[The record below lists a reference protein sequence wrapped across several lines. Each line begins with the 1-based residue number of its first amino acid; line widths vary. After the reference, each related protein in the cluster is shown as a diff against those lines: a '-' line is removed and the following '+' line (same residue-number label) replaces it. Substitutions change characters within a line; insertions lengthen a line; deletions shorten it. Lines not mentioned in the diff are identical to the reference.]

1 MFDPA
6 FVLWQAGRRTALQSE
21 SADPATAGKHDQYP
35 GKEPAKTTGQQKLN
49 TLAFGVTHYQL
60 SSDGLIANLER
71 LKVCKEPLQA

>member
-35 GKEPAKTTGQQKLN
+35 GKEPAKTTGQQKFT
-49 TLAFGVTHYQL
+49 TLAFRVTPCQL
-60 SSDGLIANLER
+60 GSDGWIANLDR
-71 LKVCKEPLQA
+71 LKVYKEPLQG

>member
-6 FVLWQAGRRTALQSE
+6 FVLSQAGRRTALQSE

-49 TLAFGVTHYQL
+49 TLEFGVTHYKL
-60 SSDGLIANLER
+60 GSDGLIANLKS
-71 LKVCKEPLQA
+71 LKVCKEPLQG